1 MLIFLHMP
9 VSGNEEIYLFKMTC
23 LKISQILCKK
33 NPLWVGFHCSQATEL
48 LRAGRFPVFIWYSSE
63 GRKDESALR
72 KKCNAVLQNCQPNI
86 YPIPFD
92 VTFSKF
98 SIILLISWYVRYWKY
113 NLMLTV
119 NFFLIL
125 RKVSY
130 FLVLLSTVSWLW

>member
-33 NPLWVGFHCSQATEL
+33 NPLWVGFHLARLQSHYEQVVS
-48 LRAGRFPVFIWYSSE
+48 RYSFDIP
-63 GRKDESALR
+63 RKEEKMNQPWE
-72 KKCNAVLQNCQPNI
+72 KKCNTILQNCQPNI
-86 YPIPFD
+86 YRIPFD

-98 SIILLISWYVRYWKY
+98 SIILLISWYVTCWKY

-119 NFFLIL
+119 NFILKSFLFSGII
-125 RKVSY
+125 VNSVMA
-130 FLVLLSTVSWLW
+130 LVD